1 MFLIFIFHMENEN
14 EKDDG
19 DQEKRKTVARDFVEL
34 KHIEV
39 KKQEISQETQE
50 LAKIIKQRELEEGV
64 SEELS
69 NDEVTL
75 LETFMG
81 RRLFLSRIAII
92 ANQSRIPLGIEP
104 FNKADL
110 EMLLNGLIKKG
121 FVKSEIVRDE
131 IVYILTE
138 KGKERVQ

>member
-14 EKDDG
+14 EKDNG

-39 KKQEISQETQE
+39 KKQEISKETEE

-104 FNKADL
+104 FKKADL
-110 EMLLNGLIKKG
+110 EMLLNSLIRKG